1 MSIDFIENKNK
12 IDIEIEIIME
22 DIIDS
27 VYDNIVDYYKTNK
40 INYKILINKKL
51 DPIRNKLI
59 NMNFLT
65 NNNQLKENYMVYA
78 ISKNV
83 EYTKKGII
91 DRIEEKSI
99 ILKKRQKSRLFRI
112 LNDDY
117 YVFYKEKKT
126 IEEEKNDQLKNLLK
140 NILNNKIKIKKIK
153 K

>member
-40 INYKILINKKL
+40 INDIILINKKL

>member
-1 MSIDFIENKNK
+1 MSIEFIENKNK

-22 DIIDS
+22 DIIDC

-40 INYKILINKKL
+40 INDIILINKKL

-59 NMNFLT
+59 NMKFLT

-112 LNDDY
+112 INDDY

>member
-40 INYKILINKKL
+40 INDIILINKKL

-99 ILKKRQKSRLFRI
+99 ILKKRQKSRLFKI
-112 LNDDY
+112 INDDY

>member
-12 IDIEIEIIME
+12 INIEIEIIME
-22 DIIDS
+22 DMIDS
-27 VYDNIVDYYKTNK
+27 IYDNIIDYYKTNK
-40 INYKILINKKL
+40 INDIILIDKKL

-59 NMNFLT
+59 NMNFYT
-65 NNNQLKENYMVYA
+65 NDNQLKENYIVYA

-91 DRIEEKSI
+91 DRIEENSI

-112 LNDDY
+112 INDDY
-117 YVFYKEKKT
+117 YIFYKEKNT
-126 IEEEKNDQLKNLLK
+126 IEEEKNNQLKNLLK

>member
-40 INYKILINKKL
+40 INDIILINKKL

-59 NMNFLT
+59 NMNFLK

-112 LNDDY
+112 INDDY

>member
-40 INYKILINKKL
+40 INDIILINKKL

-112 LNDDY
+112 INDDY

>member
-1 MSIDFIENKNK
+1 M
-12 IDIEIEIIME
+12 
-22 DIIDS
+22 
-27 VYDNIVDYYKTNK
+27 
-40 INYKILINKKL
+40 
-51 DPIRNKLI
+51 
-59 NMNFLT
+59 FL
-65 NNNQLKENYMVYA
+65 
-78 ISKNV
+78 NV
-83 EYTKKGII
+83 VVLGLNGWY
-91 DRIEEKSI
+91 RIEEKSI